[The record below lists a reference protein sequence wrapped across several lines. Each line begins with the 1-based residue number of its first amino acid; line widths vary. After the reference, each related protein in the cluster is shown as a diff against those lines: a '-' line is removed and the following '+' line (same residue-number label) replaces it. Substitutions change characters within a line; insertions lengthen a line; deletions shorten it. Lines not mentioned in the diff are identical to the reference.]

1 MNIKIKENDYVQP
14 TEVRENVVQTLCNII
29 LEDYLDRVSSS
40 ITIYVKSAELY
51 IGTHKRYELDKGDVV
66 SPFVITRST
75 LNQNYSYI
83 RVHSCE
89 MDEAFKVI
97 QDAGYHIYLERDK
110 KTKSSHYRFSKK
122 PVLDG
127 VVAKNL
133 EFDVFID

>member
-14 TEVRENVVQTLCNII
+14 TEVRENVVQTLCNVI
-29 LEDYLDRVSSS
+29 LEDYLDKNTS
-40 ITIYVKSAELY
+40 IAIYPKHAELY
-51 IGTHKRYELDKGDVV
+51 IGTFKGNRCDTTA
-66 SPFVITRST
+66 PFLITRST
-75 LNQNYSYI
+75 INTRYDYTRI
-83 RVHSCE
+83 HSCE
-89 MDEAFKVI
+89 MEEVFKAI

-110 KTKSSHYRFSKK
+110 KVRDSHYRFSKK